1 VSQDTMSAS
10 QQPNPAMPASRVSAL
25 DRQIDEMYT
34 PQSFLQRAAASMV
47 QARYPV
53 VAVVFLALIALCA
66 IFATHLAPKD
76 PNRVEIFL
84 TLKPPLS
91 TNREGDIE
99 HVLGT
104 DSTGRDVLS
113 RVIYG
118 ARISFFVGL
127 AAVGLGGGA
136 GTILGLTAGYLGG
149 RVDDLIMRLADIQ
162 LAYPFILFAI
172 MMLTILGEGVL
183 NLILVLGIGQWVT
196 YARIARAETLVQRE
210 REYVEAVRALGATE
224 WRIMFRT
231 ILPNILTPLIV
242 IASFNVAGVI
252 LSEASLSFLGLGV
265 PESVPTWGAMLAN
278 SRNQLLSGSWWLAVF
293 PGLAIMFTVVS
304 LNILGDWMR
313 DFLDPRLR
321 GSGQGL

>member
-1 VSQDTMSAS
+1 MSAS
-10 QQPNPAMPASRVSAL
+10 PDPKATKSAGRVSSL
-25 DRQIDEMYT
+25 DYQMEEMYE
-34 PQSFLQRAAASMV
+34 PQSFKRRAITSMV

-53 VAVVFLALIALCA
+53 VAVIFLALIALCA
-66 IFATHLAPKD
+66 VFATQLAPKD
-76 PNRVEIFL
+76 PNRIEIFD

-91 TNREGDIE
+91 YNREGELEYI
-99 HVLGT
+99 LGT

-113 RVIYG
+113 RVVYG

-149 RVDDLIMRLADIQ
+149 RADDVIMRLADIQ

-183 NLILVLGIGQWVT
+183 NLVLVLGIGQWVT

-210 REYVEAVRALGATE
+210 REYVESVRALGATE

-293 PGLAIMFTVVS
+293 PGVAIMFTVVS
-304 LNILGDWMR
+304 LNVLGDWMR

-321 GSGQGL
+321 GSGGGL

>member
-1 VSQDTMSAS
+1 MSE
-10 QQPNPAMPASRVSAL
+10 SRISAL
-25 DRQIDEMYT
+25 DRQFDETYT
-34 PQSFLQRAAASMV
+34 PQSFLQRATTSMV
-47 QARYPV
+47 KSRYPV
-53 VAVVFLALIALCA
+53 VAIIFLTLIVLCA
-66 IFATHLAPKD
+66 VFATQLAPKD
-76 PNRVEIFL
+76 PNRVEIFD

-99 HVLGT
+99 NVLGT
-104 DSTGRDVLS
+104 DSSGRDVLS

-136 GTILGLTAGYLGG
+136 GTILGLTAGYFGG
-149 RVDDLIMRLADIQ
+149 RVDDVIMRLADIQ

-210 REYVEAVRALGATE
+210 REFVEAVRALGATE
-224 WRIMFRT
+224 GRIMFRT

>member
-1 VSQDTMSAS
+1 MS
-10 QQPNPAMPASRVSAL
+10 ASRVSTL

-34 PQSFLQRAAASMV
+34 PQTFLQRATSSMV

-53 VAVVFLALIALCA
+53 VAIVFLTLIALCA
-66 IFATHLAPKD
+66 IFASQLAPKD
-76 PNRVEIFL
+76 PNRVEIFD

-91 TNREGDIE
+91 YDRDGELE
-99 HVLGT
+99 YVLGT

-113 RVIYG
+113 RVVYG

-183 NLILVLGIGQWVT
+183 NLVLVLGIGQWVT

-210 REYVEAVRALGATE
+210 REFVEAVRALGATE
-224 WRIMFRT
+224 LRIMFRT

-293 PGLAIMFTVVS
+293 PGIAIMFTVVS

>member
-1 VSQDTMSAS
+1 MSE
-10 QQPNPAMPASRVSAL
+10 SRISAL
-25 DRQIDEMYT
+25 DRQFDETYT
-34 PQSFLQRAAASMV
+34 PQSFLQRATTSMV
-47 QARYPV
+47 KSRYPV
-53 VAVVFLALIALCA
+53 VAIIFLTLIVLCA
-66 IFATHLAPKD
+66 AFATQLAPKD
-76 PNRVEIFL
+76 PNRVEIFD

-99 HVLGT
+99 NVLGT
-104 DSTGRDVLS
+104 DSSGRDVLS

-136 GTILGLTAGYLGG
+136 GTILGLTAGYFGG
-149 RVDDLIMRLADIQ
+149 RVDDVIMRLADIQ

-210 REYVEAVRALGATE
+210 REFVEAVRALGATE
-224 WRIMFRT
+224 ARIMFRT

>member
-1 VSQDTMSAS
+1 MSAPTELTPATRKRRVSQLEY
-10 QQPNPAMPASRVSAL
+10 QV
-25 DRQIDEMYT
+25 DELYT
-34 PQSFLQRAAASMV
+34 PQSFARRAVSSMT

-53 VAVVFLALIALCA
+53 VAVFVLALIALCA
-66 IFATHLAPKD
+66 LFAPQLAPKD
-76 PNRVEIFL
+76 PNRVEIFE
-84 TLKPPLS
+84 TLKPPL
-91 TNREGDIE
+91 TYDRKGEFEFI
-99 HVLGT
+99 LGT

-149 RVDDLIMRLADIQ
+149 RVDDVIMRLADIQ

-183 NLILVLGIGQWVT
+183 NLVLVLGIGQWVT

-210 REYVEAVRALGATE
+210 REFVEAVRALGATE
-224 WRIMFRT
+224 ARIMLRT

>member
-1 VSQDTMSAS
+1 MSAS

-210 REYVEAVRALGATE
+210 REYVEAVSALGATE

>member
-1 VSQDTMSAS
+1 MSAS
-10 QQPNPAMPASRVSAL
+10 QEPTPTMSKSRISTL
-25 DRQIDEMYT
+25 DHQVDDMYT
-34 PQSFLQRAAASMV
+34 PPTYLQRAVSSMLL
-47 QARYPV
+47 ARYPV
-53 VAVVFLALIALCA
+53 IAVFFLSVISLCA
-66 IFATHLAPKD
+66 IFAPQLAPKD
-76 PNRVEIFL
+76 PNRVEIFQV
-84 TLKPPLS
+84 LKPPLS
-91 TNREGDIE
+91 YNSDGELE

-113 RVIYG
+113 RAIYG

-127 AAVGLGGGA
+127 AAVGLGGSA

-172 MMLTILGEGVL
+172 MILTILGEGVL
-183 NLILVLGIGQWVT
+183 NLVLVLGVGQWVT

-210 REYVEAVRALGATE
+210 REYVESVRALGATE

-265 PESVPTWGAMLAN
+265 PESVPTWGAMLAD
-278 SRNQLLSGSWWLAVF
+278 SRNQLISGSWWLAVF
-293 PGLAIMFTVVS
+293 PGVAIMLTVVS
-304 LNILGDWMR
+304 LNVLGDWMR
-313 DFLDPRLR
+313 DFMDPRLR
-321 GSGQGL
+321 GSGGGL

>member
-1 VSQDTMSAS
+1 MSAS
-10 QQPNPAMPASRVSAL
+10 QEPNPAMSRSRISAL
-25 DRQIDEMYT
+25 DHQIDELYA
-34 PQSFLQRAAASMV
+34 PRSFLQRATSSML
-47 QARYPV
+47 QARYPM
-53 VAVVFLALIALCA
+53 VAIFFLALIALCA
-66 IFATHLAPKD
+66 IFASQLAPKD
-76 PNRVEIFL
+76 PNRVEIFSV
-84 TLKPPLS
+84 LKPPLS
-91 TNREGDIE
+91 TNRQGELE
-99 HVLGT
+99 HMLGT

-149 RVDDLIMRLADIQ
+149 RVDDVIMRLADIQ

-172 MMLTILGEGVL
+172 MILTILGEGVL
-183 NLILVLGIGQWVT
+183 NLVLVLGVGQWVT

-210 REYVEAVRALGATE
+210 REYVESVRALGATE

>member
-1 VSQDTMSAS
+1 MSAP
-10 QQPNPAMPASRVSAL
+10 QKPKPPTELSRVSAR
-25 DRQIDEMYT
+25 DFRVDEMYT
-34 PQSFLQRAAASMV
+34 PPSAARRALTSMV
-47 QARYPV
+47 KAGFPPFAILV
-53 VAVVFLALIALCA
+53 LVLIALCA
-66 IFATHLAPKD
+66 ILAPQLAPKD
-76 PNRVEIFL
+76 PNRVEIFE
-84 TLKPPLS
+84 TLKPPLAYD
-91 TNREGDIE
+91 RKGEFQFI
-99 HVLGT
+99 LGT

-113 RVIYG
+113 RVVYG

-127 AAVGLGGGA
+127 AAVGLGGGV

-172 MMLTILGEGVL
+172 MILTILGEGVL
-183 NLILVLGIGQWVT
+183 NLVLVLGIGQWVT

-278 SRNQLLSGSWWLAVF
+278 SRNQLLSGSWWLAIF

>member
-1 VSQDTMSAS
+1 MQTMSAS
-10 QQPNPAMPASRVSAL
+10 NEPSPSMSKSRVSSL
-25 DRQIDEMYT
+25 QQPIDEMYN
-34 PQSFLQRAAASMV
+34 PPSYLQRAVSSMLL
-47 QARYPV
+47 ARYPV
-53 VAVVFLALIALCA
+53 IAVFFLSVISLCA
-66 IFATHLAPKD
+66 IFAPQLAPKD
-76 PNRVEIFL
+76 PNRVEIFQVL
-84 TLKPPLS
+84 RPPLS
-91 TNREGDIE
+91 YNSAGELE

-113 RVIYG
+113 RAIYG

-127 AAVGLGGGA
+127 AAVGLGGSA

-172 MMLTILGEGVL
+172 MILTILGEGVL
-183 NLILVLGIGQWVT
+183 NLVLVLGVGQWVT

-210 REYVEAVRALGATE
+210 REYVESVRALGATE

-265 PESVPTWGAMLAN
+265 PESVPTWGAMLAD
-278 SRNQLLSGSWWLAVF
+278 SRNQLISGSWWLAVF
-293 PGLAIMFTVVS
+293 PGVAIMLTVVS
-304 LNILGDWMR
+304 LNVLGDWMR
-313 DFLDPRLR
+313 DFMDPRLR
-321 GSGQGL
+321 GSGGGL

>member
-1 VSQDTMSAS
+1 MSAS
-10 QQPNPAMPASRVSAL
+10 QKPTPAMSKSRIAEL
-25 DRQIDEMYT
+25 ERQYDEMYA
-34 PQSFLQRAAASMV
+34 PQSFLQRATSSMV

-53 VAVVFLALIALCA
+53 VAIIFLLLIALCA
-66 IFATHLAPKD
+66 IFATELAPKD
-76 PNRVEIFL
+76 PNRIEIFD
-84 TLKPPLS
+84 TLQPPLS
-91 TNREGDIE
+91 ANRQGEIE
-99 HVLGT
+99 YVLGT

-113 RVIYG
+113 RVVYG

-127 AAVGLGGGA
+127 AAVGLGGGV

-149 RVDDLIMRLADIQ
+149 RVDDIIMRLADIQ

-183 NLILVLGIGQWVT
+183 NLVLVLGIGQWVT

-210 REYVEAVRALGATE
+210 REYVEAARASGATE
-224 WRIMFRT
+224 ARIMLRT

-304 LNILGDWMR
+304 LNILGDWLR

>member
-1 VSQDTMSAS
+1 MSVSPDPKAAKSAA
-10 QQPNPAMPASRVSAL
+10 QVSSL
-25 DRQIDEMYT
+25 DFQMEEMYE
-34 PQSFLQRAAASMV
+34 PQSFKRRAITSMV

-53 VAVVFLALIALCA
+53 VAVIFLALIALCA
-66 IFATHLAPKD
+66 VFATQLSPKD
-76 PNRVEIFL
+76 PNRIEIFD
-84 TLKPPLS
+84 TLKPPFS
-91 TNREGDIE
+91 YNRDGELEYI
-99 HVLGT
+99 LGT

-113 RVIYG
+113 RVVYG

-149 RVDDLIMRLADIQ
+149 RVDDVIMRLADIQ

-210 REYVEAVRALGATE
+210 REFVEAVRALGATE

-304 LNILGDWMR
+304 LNILGDWLR

>member
-1 VSQDTMSAS
+1 MNATQEPKPAVSE
-10 QQPNPAMPASRVSAL
+10 SRVSTL

-34 PQSFLQRAAASMV
+34 PQTFLQRATSSMV

-53 VAVVFLALIALCA
+53 VAIVFLTLIALCA
-66 IFATHLAPKD
+66 IFASHLAPKD
-76 PNRVEIFL
+76 PNRVEIFD

-91 TNREGDIE
+91 YDRDGELE
-99 HVLGT
+99 YVLGT

-113 RVIYG
+113 RVVYG

-149 RVDDLIMRLADIQ
+149 RVDDFIMRLADIQ

-172 MMLTILGEGVL
+172 MILTILGEGVL
-183 NLILVLGIGQWVT
+183 NLVLVLGVGQWVT

-210 REYVEAVRALGATE
+210 REFVEAVRALGATE
-224 WRIMFRT
+224 LRIMFRT

-293 PGLAIMFTVVS
+293 PGVAIMFTVVS

>member
-1 VSQDTMSAS
+1 MNVSPDSNAS
-10 QQPNPAMPASRVSAL
+10 TAVSRVSAL
-25 DRQIDEMYT
+25 DFQIDEMYT
-34 PQSFLQRAAASMV
+34 PQSFARRAVSSMV
-47 QARYPV
+47 QARYPL
-53 VAVVFLALIALCA
+53 VAVVFITLIVLCA
-66 IFATHLAPKD
+66 LFAPQLAPKN
-76 PNRVEIFL
+76 PNRVEIFAV
-84 TLKPPLS
+84 LKPPLS
-91 TNREGDIE
+91 YNRDGELE

-113 RVIYG
+113 RTIYG
-118 ARISFFVGL
+118 ARISFSVGL
-127 AAVGLGGGA
+127 VAVALGGGA
-136 GTILGLTAGYLGG
+136 GTILGLMAGFLGG
-149 RVDDLIMRLADIQ
+149 RVDDIIMRLVDIQ

-172 MMLTILGEGVL
+172 MVLTILGEGVL
-183 NLILVLGIGQWVT
+183 NLVIVLGIGQWVT
-196 YARIARAETLVQRE
+196 YARIARGETLVQRE
-210 REYVEAVRALGATE
+210 REFVEAARALGATE

-252 LSEASLSFLGLGV
+252 LAEASLSFLGLGV
-265 PESVPTWGAMLAN
+265 PESVPTWGAMLAD

-304 LNILGDWMR
+304 LNILGDWTR

>member
-1 VSQDTMSAS
+1 MSE
-10 QQPNPAMPASRVSAL
+10 SRISAL
-25 DRQIDEMYT
+25 DHQIDEMYT
-34 PQSFLQRAAASMV
+34 PQTFVQRATSSMV

-53 VAVVFLALIALCA
+53 VAVFFLTLIALCA
-66 IFATHLAPKD
+66 IFAPQLAPKD
-76 PNRVEIFL
+76 PNRVEIFVV
-84 TLKPPLS
+84 LKPPLS
-91 TNREGDIE
+91 YNPQGELE
-99 HVLGT
+99 HILGT

-113 RVIYG
+113 RVIFG

-149 RVDDLIMRLADIQ
+149 RVDDVIMRLADIQ

-172 MMLTILGEGVL
+172 MILTILGEGVL

-196 YARIARAETLVQRE
+196 YARIARAETLVQRQ

-252 LSEASLSFLGLGV
+252 LAEASLSFLGLGV
-265 PESVPTWGAMLAN
+265 PESIPTWGAMLAN

-293 PGLAIMFTVVS
+293 PGVAIMFTVVS
-304 LNILGDWMR
+304 LNILGDWLR

>member
-1 VSQDTMSAS
+1 MPERPD
-10 QQPNPAMPASRVSAL
+10 PATTKTLAREPSVPRL
-25 DRQIDEMYT
+25 DFPVDEMYT
-34 PQSFLQRAAASMV
+34 APSFSRRAVSSMV
-47 QARYPV
+47 KARYPV
-53 VAVVFLALIALCA
+53 VAIIFLTLIALCA
-66 IFATHLAPKD
+66 VFAPLLAPKD
-76 PNRVEIFL
+76 PNRIEIFD

-91 TNREGDIE
+91 VDRQGEIE
-99 HVLGT
+99 YILGT

-113 RVIYG
+113 RVVYG

-127 AAVGLGGGA
+127 AAVGLGGGV

-172 MMLTILGEGVL
+172 MILTILGEGVL
-183 NLILVLGIGQWVT
+183 NLVLVLGVGQWVT

-210 REYVEAVRALGATE
+210 REFVEAVRALGATE

-304 LNILGDWMR
+304 LNILGDWTR

>member
-1 VSQDTMSAS
+1 MSAPE
-10 QQPNPAMPASRVSAL
+10 QPNPAMSSSRVSTL
-25 DRQIDEMYT
+25 ERQIDELYT
-34 PQSFLQRAAASMV
+34 PQTFFQRATSSMV

-53 VAVVFLALIALCA
+53 VAIIFLTLIALCA
-66 IFATHLAPKD
+66 VFATQLAPKD
-76 PNRVEIFL
+76 PNRIEIFD
-84 TLKPPLS
+84 TLEPPL
-91 TNREGDIE
+91 TRNRQGEIE
-99 HVLGT
+99 YILGT

-149 RVDDLIMRLADIQ
+149 RVDDIIMRLADIQ

-183 NLILVLGIGQWVT
+183 NLVLVLGIGQWVT

-210 REYVEAVRALGATE
+210 REFVEAVRALGATE

-304 LNILGDWMR
+304 LNILGDWLR

>member
-1 VSQDTMSAS
+1 MSAS
-10 QQPNPAMPASRVSAL
+10 PDPKTAKSAGRVFSL
-25 DRQIDEMYT
+25 DFQIEEMYE
-34 PQSFLQRAAASMV
+34 PQSFKRRAITSMV

-53 VAVVFLALIALCA
+53 VAVIFLALIALCA
-66 IFATHLAPKD
+66 VFATQLAPKD
-76 PNRVEIFL
+76 PNRIEIFD
-84 TLKPPLS
+84 TLKPPFS
-91 TNREGDIE
+91 TNRQGEMEYI
-99 HVLGT
+99 LGT

-113 RVIYG
+113 RVVYG

-149 RVDDLIMRLADIQ
+149 RVDDVIMRLADIQ

-210 REYVEAVRALGATE
+210 REFVEAVRALGATE

-304 LNILGDWMR
+304 LNILGDWLR

>member
-1 VSQDTMSAS
+1 MSAS
-10 QQPNPAMPASRVSAL
+10 QEPKPSRISTL
-25 DRQIDEMYT
+25 ERQFDQMYE
-34 PQSFLQRAAASMV
+34 PQSFWRRAVTSMV
-47 QARYPV
+47 KARYPV
-53 VAVVFLALIALCA
+53 VAIVFLMLIVLCA
-66 IFATHLAPKD
+66 IFAPQLAPKD
-76 PNRVEIFL
+76 PNRIEIFD

-91 TNREGDIE
+91 VNREGEIE
-99 HVLGT
+99 YILGT
-104 DSTGRDVLS
+104 DSTGRDVLA
-113 RVIYG
+113 RVVYG

-183 NLILVLGIGQWVT
+183 NLVLVLGIGQWVT

-210 REYVEAVRALGATE
+210 REFVEAVRALGATE

-304 LNILGDWMR
+304 LNILGDWTR

>member
-1 VSQDTMSAS
+1 
-10 QQPNPAMPASRVSAL
+10 MPRSRVSTL
-25 DRQIDEMYT
+25 ERQMDEMYA
-34 PQSFLQRAAASMV
+34 PQTFLQRATSSMV

-53 VAVVFLALIALCA
+53 VAIIFLALIALCA
-66 IFATHLAPKD
+66 IFAPQLSPKD
-76 PNRVEIFL
+76 PNRIEIFD

-91 TNREGDIE
+91 LNREGEIE
-99 HVLGT
+99 YILGT

-113 RVIYG
+113 RVVYG

-127 AAVGLGGGA
+127 AAVGLGGGV

-183 NLILVLGIGQWVT
+183 NLVLVLGIGQWVT

-304 LNILGDWMR
+304 LNVLGDWMR

>member
-1 VSQDTMSAS
+1 MSAS
-10 QQPNPAMPASRVSAL
+10 QEPNPAMSESRISAL
-25 DRQIDEMYT
+25 DRQMDAMYT
-34 PQSFLQRAAASMV
+34 PQTFVQRATSSMV

-53 VAVVFLALIALCA
+53 VAVVFLTLIALCA
-66 IFATHLAPKD
+66 IFASQLAPKD
-76 PNRVEIFL
+76 PNRIEIFV

-91 TNREGDIE
+91 TNRQGEIE

-104 DSTGRDVLS
+104 DSSGRDVLS
-113 RVIYG
+113 RVIFG

-149 RVDDLIMRLADIQ
+149 RVDDVIMRLADIQ

-172 MMLTILGEGVL
+172 MILTILGEGVL
-183 NLILVLGIGQWVT
+183 NLILVLGVGQWVT

-210 REYVEAVRALGATE
+210 REFVEAVRALGATE

-252 LSEASLSFLGLGV
+252 LAEASLSFLGLGV

-293 PGLAIMFTVVS
+293 PGIAIMLTVVS

>member
-1 VSQDTMSAS
+1 MSAS
-10 QQPNPAMPASRVSAL
+10 QEPKAAPPESRVSTL
-25 DRQIDEMYT
+25 DRQLEELYS
-34 PQSFLQRAAASMV
+34 PQSFVQRATSSMV

-53 VAVVFLALIALCA
+53 IAVIFLTLIALCA
-66 IFATHLAPKD
+66 ILASQLAPKD
-76 PNRVEIFL
+76 PNRVDIFV

-91 TNREGDIE
+91 TNRDGEIE
-99 HVLGT
+99 FVLGT

-127 AAVGLGGGA
+127 AAVGLGGGV
-136 GTILGLTAGYLGG
+136 GTVLGLTAGYLGG
-149 RVDDLIMRLADIQ
+149 RVDDIIMRLADIQ

-183 NLILVLGIGQWVT
+183 NLVLVLGIGQWVT

-210 REYVEAVRALGATE
+210 REFVEAVRALGATE

>member
-1 VSQDTMSAS
+1 MSVSPGPKAAKSDG
-10 QQPNPAMPASRVSAL
+10 RVSSL
-25 DRQIDEMYT
+25 DFQMEEMYE
-34 PQSFLQRAAASMV
+34 PQSFKRRAITSMV

-53 VAVVFLALIALCA
+53 VAVIFLALIALCA
-66 IFATHLAPKD
+66 VFATQLAPKD
-76 PNRVEIFL
+76 PNRIEIFD
-84 TLKPPLS
+84 TLKPPFS
-91 TNREGDIE
+91 TNRQGEMEYI
-99 HVLGT
+99 LGT

-113 RVIYG
+113 RVVYG

-149 RVDDLIMRLADIQ
+149 RVDDVIMRLADIQ

-210 REYVEAVRALGATE
+210 REFVEAVRALGATE

-304 LNILGDWMR
+304 LNILGDWLR

>member
-1 VSQDTMSAS
+1 MSAS
-10 QQPNPAMPASRVSAL
+10 QKPNPATRKSRVSMLERQMDAL
-25 DRQIDEMYT
+25 YT
-34 PQSFLQRAAASMV
+34 PQSFVQRATTSMV
-47 QARYPV
+47 KARYPV
-53 VAVVFLALIALCA
+53 VAVIFLTFIALCA
-66 IFATHLAPKD
+66 IFAPQLAPKD
-76 PNRVEIFL
+76 PNRVDVFV

-91 TNREGDIE
+91 TNRQGEIE
-99 HVLGT
+99 FVLGT
-104 DSTGRDVLS
+104 DSAGRDVLS
-113 RVIYG
+113 RVVYG

-127 AAVGLGGGA
+127 AAVSLGGGV
-136 GTILGLTAGYLGG
+136 GTLLGLTAGYLGG
-149 RVDDLIMRLADIQ
+149 RTDDVIMRLADIQ

-183 NLILVLGIGQWVT
+183 NLVLVLGIGQWVT

-224 WRIMFRT
+224 WRIMLRT

>member
-1 VSQDTMSAS
+1 MSAANEP
-10 QQPNPAMPASRVSAL
+10 QTDVRNSRVSAF
-25 DRQIDEMYT
+25 DRQLVELYE
-34 PQSFLQRAAASMV
+34 PQSFLKRATTSMV
-47 QARYPV
+47 RARYPA
-53 VAVVFLALIALCA
+53 VAVIFLTLITLCA
-66 IFATHLAPKD
+66 VFAPQLATKD
-76 PNRVEIFL
+76 PNRIEIFD
-84 TLKPPLS
+84 TLLPPLT
-91 TNREGDIE
+91 TNRDGELEYI
-99 HVLGT
+99 LGT
-104 DSTGRDVLS
+104 DSSGRDVLS
-113 RVIYG
+113 RVVYG

-136 GTILGLTAGYLGG
+136 GTILGLTAGYVGG

-183 NLILVLGIGQWVT
+183 NLVLVLGIGQWVT

-313 DFLDPRLR
+313 DFMDPRLR

>member
-1 VSQDTMSAS
+1 MSAS
-10 QQPNPAMPASRVSAL
+10 PEPKTAQNASRVSSL
-25 DRQIDEMYT
+25 DYQMQDMYET
-34 PQSFLQRAAASMV
+34 QSFLRRALTSMV
-47 QARYPV
+47 KARYPV
-53 VAVVFLALIALCA
+53 VAIIFLALISLCA
-66 IFATHLAPKD
+66 IFAPQLAPKD
-76 PNRVEIFL
+76 PNRIEIFD

-91 TNREGDIE
+91 TNREGEVEYI
-99 HVLGT
+99 LGT

-118 ARISFFVGL
+118 AQISFFVGL

-149 RVDDLIMRLADIQ
+149 RVDDLIMRMADIQ

-172 MMLTILGEGVL
+172 MILTILGEGVL
-183 NLILVLGIGQWVT
+183 NLVLVLGVGQWVT

-210 REYVEAVRALGATE
+210 REFVEAVRALGATE

-293 PGLAIMFTVVS
+293 PGLAIMLTVVS
-304 LNILGDWMR
+304 LNILGDWLR

>member
-1 VSQDTMSAS
+1 MSAS
-10 QQPNPAMPASRVSAL
+10 QEPKPLAKSRVSML
-25 DRQIDEMYT
+25 ERQMDELYT
-34 PQSFLQRAAASMV
+34 PQTFVQRATSSMV
-47 QARYPV
+47 KARYPV
-53 VAVVFLALIALCA
+53 VAVIFLTLIALCA
-66 IFATHLAPKD
+66 VLATQLAPKD
-76 PNRVEIFL
+76 PNRVDVFV

-91 TNREGDIE
+91 TNRQGEME
-99 HVLGT
+99 FVLGT
-104 DSTGRDVLS
+104 DSAGRDVLS
-113 RVIYG
+113 RVVYG

-127 AAVGLGGGA
+127 AAVSLGGGV
-136 GTILGLTAGYLGG
+136 GTLLGLTAGYLGG
-149 RVDDLIMRLADIQ
+149 RVDDIIMRLADIQ

-224 WRIMFRT
+224 WRIMLRT

>member
-1 VSQDTMSAS
+1 M
-10 QQPNPAMPASRVSAL
+10 
-25 DRQIDEMYT
+25 
-34 PQSFLQRAAASMV
+34 
-47 QARYPV
+47 
-53 VAVVFLALIALCA
+53 C
-66 IFATHLAPKD
+66 
-76 PNRVEIFL
+76 
-84 TLKPPLS
+84 
-91 TNREGDIE
+91 
-99 HVLGT
+99 
-104 DSTGRDVLS
+104 S

-127 AAVGLGGGA
+127 AAVS
-136 GTILGLTAGYLGG
+136 LGG

-183 NLILVLGIGQWVT
+183 NLVLVLGIGQWVT
-196 YARIARAETLVQRE
+196 YARSARAETLVQRE

-242 IASFNVAGVI
+242 IAAFNVAGVI

-304 LNILGDWMR
+304 LNILGDWPR

>member
-1 VSQDTMSAS
+1 MSAS
-10 QQPNPAMPASRVSAL
+10 QEPNPAMAKNRVSTL
-25 DRQIDEMYT
+25 DRQLDEIYT
-34 PQSFLQRAAASMV
+34 PQSFVQRATTSMV
-47 QARYPV
+47 KARYPV
-53 VAVVFLALIALCA
+53 VAVIFLILIALCA
-66 IFATHLAPKD
+66 LLATQLAPKD
-76 PNRVEIFL
+76 PNRVDVFV

-91 TNREGDIE
+91 TNRQGEIE
-99 HVLGT
+99 FLLGT
-104 DSTGRDVLS
+104 DSAGRDVLS

-127 AAVGLGGGA
+127 AAVGLGGGV
-136 GTILGLTAGYLGG
+136 GTLLGLTAGYLGG
-149 RVDDLIMRLADIQ
+149 RTDDVIMRLADIQ

-183 NLILVLGIGQWVT
+183 NLVLVLGIGQWVT

-210 REYVEAVRALGATE
+210 REFVEAVRALGATE